1 MSLITFLDC
10 RRPCRILILV
20 GLFQLSGCVTQ
31 TVRSVDMAPPQTL
44 AVPPSE
50 ELLLDVGITVFD
62 PNVPESFDD
71 QNELNI
77 QPEIRR
83 AESNYMAYVAKN
95 LLQSTGNWGAVRVV
109 PRRSHAV
116 DITVSAT
123 ILHSDG
129 ERLNL
134 HAVASDARGQI
145 WFDKVYETLAS
156 KYAYD
161 LSMPRDIDPYQ
172 ATYNQIANDLLRFRI
187 ALTEADIRSIRTT
200 AEMRFAR
207 DFATDAFE
215 EYVYEKQPG
224 RYQIRRLPAPDDP
237 MLSRVRMIRER
248 EYLFIDTLDEYF
260 SSFANEMF
268 TPYQNWRRAT
278 YSEAIAYREERNK
291 ARARLLA
298 GTAGIVAGVA
308 AQTSDNNVTQYGG
321 TMSII
326 GGAMMIKSGIAKRAN
341 AQLHTEVLRELGTS
355 AEAEIM
361 PHTIELENET
371 IALQGTVDE
380 QYEELRRIL
389 RKIYREEM
397 GVSDPQANGKSA
409 IDAG

>member
-1 MSLITFLDC
+1 MSLKTVLDY
-10 RRPCRILILV
+10 RLWRILLLV
-20 GLFQLSGCVTQ
+20 GLFQLYGCVTQ
-31 TVRSVDMAPPQTL
+31 TVRTVDMAPPKTL
-44 AVPPSE
+44 GVPPSE
-50 ELLLDVGITVFD
+50 ELLLDVGISVFD
-62 PNVPESFDD
+62 PNVPESFDE

-83 AESNYMAYVAKN
+83 AESNYMAYIAKN

-109 PRRSHAV
+109 PRLSYAV
-116 DITVSAT
+116 DVTVSAT

-134 HAVASDARGQI
+134 RVVASDARGQV
-145 WFDKVYETLAS
+145 WFDNVYETLAS

-161 LSMPRDIDPYQ
+161 ASMPRDIDPYQ
-172 ATYNQIANDLLRFRI
+172 ATYNKIVNDLLRFRM
-187 ALTEADIRSIRTT
+187 ALTDDEILAIRTT

-207 DFATDAFE
+207 DLATDAFE
-215 EYVYEKQPG
+215 DYVIETTSG
-224 RYQIRRLPAPDDP
+224 AFQIRRLPAPDDP

-268 TPYQNWRRAT
+268 NPYQNWRRAT

-308 AQTSDNNVTQYGG
+308 AQTSDNTITQYGG
-321 TMSII
+321 TMGII
-326 GGAMMIKSGIAKRAN
+326 GGAMMIKSGIAKRAD
-341 AQLHTEVLRELGTS
+341 AQLHIEVLRELGTS

-361 PHTIELENET
+361 PHTIELENES
-371 IALQGTVDE
+371 IALQGSVDE

-389 RKIYREEM
+389 RKIYRTEM
-397 GVSDPQANGKSA
+397 GVGDLKAAEEPES
-409 IDAG
+409 DAG

>member
-1 MSLITFLDC
+1 MFLKTVLDY
-10 RRPCRILILV
+10 RLRRILLLV
-20 GLFQLSGCVTQ
+20 GLFQLLGCVTQ
-31 TVRSVDMAPPQTL
+31 TVRTVDMAPPEIL
-44 AVPPSE
+44 VVPPSE

-62 PNVPESFDD
+62 PNVPESFDE
-71 QNELNI
+71 QAELNI

-109 PRRSHAV
+109 PRLSHAV
-116 DITVSAT
+116 DLTVSAT

-134 HAVASDARGQI
+134 HVVASDARGQV
-145 WFDKVYETLAS
+145 WFDSVYETLAS

-161 LSMPRDIDPYQ
+161 VSIPRDIDPYQ
-172 ATYNQIANDLLRFRI
+172 ATYNQIANDLLGFRMG
-187 ALTEADIRSIRTT
+187 LTEEEILAIRTT

-215 EYVYEKQPG
+215 DYVIETTPG
-224 RYQIRRLPAPDDP
+224 KYQIRRLPAPDDP

-321 TMSII
+321 TLAII

-341 AQLHTEVLRELGTS
+341 AQLHIEVLRELGVS

-361 PHTIELENET
+361 PHTIELENES
-371 IALQGTVDE
+371 IALQGSVDE

-389 RKIYREEM
+389 RRIYRTEM
-397 GVSDPQANGKSA
+397 GAGDPNATKESG

>member
-1 MSLITFLDC
+1 MSLKTVLDY
-10 RRPCRILILV
+10 RLWRILLLV
-20 GLFQLSGCVTQ
+20 GLFQLYGCVTQ
-31 TVRSVDMAPPQTL
+31 TVRTVDMAPPKTL
-44 AVPPSE
+44 GVPPSE
-50 ELLLDVGITVFD
+50 ELLLDVGISVFD
-62 PNVPESFDD
+62 PNVPESFDE

-83 AESNYMAYVAKN
+83 AESNYMAYIAKN

-109 PRRSHAV
+109 PRLSYAV
-116 DITVSAT
+116 DVTVSAT

-134 HAVASDARGQI
+134 RVVASDARGQV
-145 WFDKVYETLAS
+145 WFDNVYETLAS

-161 LSMPRDIDPYQ
+161 ASMPRDIDPYQ
-172 ATYNQIANDLLRFRI
+172 ATYNKIANDLLRFRM
-187 ALTEADIRSIRTT
+187 ALTDDEILAVRTT

-207 DFATDAFE
+207 DLATDAFE
-215 EYVYEKQPG
+215 DYVIETTSG
-224 RYQIRRLPAPDDP
+224 AFQIRRLPAPDDP

-268 TPYQNWRRAT
+268 NPYQNWRRAT

-308 AQTSDNNVTQYGG
+308 AQTSDNTITQYGG
-321 TMSII
+321 TMGII
-326 GGAMMIKSGIAKRAN
+326 GGAMMIKSGIAKRAD
-341 AQLHTEVLRELGTS
+341 AQLHIEVLRELGTS

-361 PHTIELENET
+361 PHTIELENES
-371 IALQGTVDE
+371 IALQGSVDE

-389 RKIYREEM
+389 RKIYRTEM
-397 GVSDPQANGKSA
+397 GVGDLKATEEPES
-409 IDAG
+409 DAG

>member
-1 MSLITFLDC
+1 MFLKTVLVY
-10 RRPCRILILV
+10 RLWRILLLV
-20 GLFQLSGCVTQ
+20 GLFQLYGCVTQ
-31 TVRSVDMAPPQTL
+31 TVRTVDMAPPETL
-44 AVPPSE
+44 RVPPSE
-50 ELLLDVGITVFD
+50 ELLLDVGISVFD
-62 PNVPESFDD
+62 PNVPESFDE

-109 PRRSHAV
+109 PRLSHAV
-116 DITVSAT
+116 DVTVSAT

-134 HAVASDARGQI
+134 RVVASDARGQV
-145 WFDKVYETLAS
+145 WFDNDYETLAS
-156 KYAYD
+156 RYAYD
-161 LSMPRDIDPYQ
+161 ASMPRDIDPYQ
-172 ATYNQIANDLLRFRI
+172 ATYNKIANDLLRFRV
-187 ALTEADIRSIRTT
+187 ALTEDEILAIRTT

-215 EYVYEKQPG
+215 DYVIETTPG
-224 RYQIRRLPAPDDP
+224 AYQIRRLPAPDDP

-268 TPYQNWRRAT
+268 TPYQSWRRAT

-298 GTAGIVAGVA
+298 GTVGIVAGVA
-308 AQTSDNNVTQYGG
+308 AQTSDNTVTQYGG
-321 TMSII
+321 TVGII
-326 GGAMMIKSGIAKRAN
+326 GGAMMIKSGIAKRAD
-341 AQLHTEVLRELGTS
+341 AQLHIEVLRELGTS

-361 PHTIELENET
+361 PHTIELENES
-371 IALQGTVDE
+371 IALQGSVNE

-389 RKIYREEM
+389 RKIYRTEM
-397 GVSDPQANGKSA
+397 GDGDLKATEQPES
-409 IDAG
+409 DAG

>member
-1 MSLITFLDC
+1 MSLKTVLDY
-10 RRPCRILILV
+10 RLWRILLLV
-20 GLFQLSGCVTQ
+20 GLCQLYGCVTQ
-31 TVRSVDMAPPQTL
+31 TVRTVDMAPPKTL
-44 AVPPSE
+44 GVPPSE
-50 ELLLDVGITVFD
+50 ELLLDVGISVFD
-62 PNVPESFDD
+62 PNVPESFDE

-83 AESNYMAYVAKN
+83 AESNYMAYIAKN

-109 PRRSHAV
+109 PRLSYAV
-116 DITVSAT
+116 DVTVSAT

-134 HAVASDARGQI
+134 RVVASDARGQV
-145 WFDKVYETLAS
+145 WFDNVYETLAS

-161 LSMPRDIDPYQ
+161 ASMPRDIDPYQ
-172 ATYNQIANDLLRFRI
+172 ATYNKIANDLLRFRM
-187 ALTEADIRSIRTT
+187 ALTDDEILAIRTT

-207 DFATDAFE
+207 DLATDAFE
-215 EYVYEKQPG
+215 DYVIETTSG
-224 RYQIRRLPAPDDP
+224 AFQIRRLPAPDDP

-268 TPYQNWRRAT
+268 NPYQNWRRAT

-308 AQTSDNNVTQYGG
+308 AQTSDNTITQYGG
-321 TMSII
+321 TMGII
-326 GGAMMIKSGIAKRAN
+326 GGAMMIKSGIAKRAD
-341 AQLHTEVLRELGTS
+341 AQLHIEVLRELGTS

-361 PHTIELENET
+361 PHTIELENES
-371 IALQGTVDE
+371 IALQGSVDE

-389 RKIYREEM
+389 RKIYRTEM
-397 GVSDPQANGKSA
+397 GVGDLKAAEEPES
-409 IDAG
+409 DAG

>member
-1 MSLITFLDC
+1 MFLKTVLDY
-10 RRPCRILILV
+10 RLWRILLLV
-20 GLFQLSGCVTQ
+20 GLFQLYGCVTQ
-31 TVRSVDMAPPQTL
+31 TVRTVDMAPPETL
-44 AVPPSE
+44 RVPPSE
-50 ELLLDVGITVFD
+50 ELLLDVGISVFD
-62 PNVPESFDD
+62 PNVPESFDE

-109 PRRSHAV
+109 PRLSYAV
-116 DITVSAT
+116 DVTVSAT

-134 HAVASDARGQI
+134 RVVASDARGQV
-145 WFDKVYETLAS
+145 WFDNVYETLAS

-161 LSMPRDIDPYQ
+161 ASMPRDIDPYQ
-172 ATYNQIANDLLRFRI
+172 ATYNKIANDLLRFRM
-187 ALTEADIRSIRTT
+187 ALTDDEILAIRTT
-200 AEMRFAR
+200 AEMLFAR

-215 EYVYEKQPG
+215 DYVFETTPG
-224 RYQIRRLPAPDDP
+224 AYQIRRLPAPDDP

-268 TPYQNWRRAT
+268 TPYQSWRRAT

-308 AQTSDNNVTQYGG
+308 AQTSDNTVTQYAG
-321 TMSII
+321 TMGII
-326 GGAMMIKSGIAKRAN
+326 GGAMMIKSGIAKRAD
-341 AQLHTEVLRELGTS
+341 AQLHIEVLRELGTS

-361 PHTIELENET
+361 PHTIELENES
-371 IALQGTVDE
+371 IALQGSVDE

-389 RKIYREEM
+389 RKIYRTEM
-397 GVSDPQANGKSA
+397 GDGDLKATEEPES
-409 IDAG
+409 DAG

>member
-1 MSLITFLDC
+1 MFLKTVLDY
-10 RRPCRILILV
+10 RLWRILLLV
-20 GLFQLSGCVTQ
+20 GLFQLYGCVTQ
-31 TVRSVDMAPPQTL
+31 TVRTVDMAPPETL
-44 AVPPSE
+44 RVPPSE
-50 ELLLDVGITVFD
+50 ELLLDVGISVFD
-62 PNVPESFDD
+62 PNVPESFDE

-83 AESNYMAYVAKN
+83 AESNYMAYIAKN

-109 PRRSHAV
+109 PRLSYAV
-116 DITVSAT
+116 DVTVSAT

-134 HAVASDARGQI
+134 RVVASDARGQV
-145 WFDKVYETLAS
+145 WFDNVYETLAS

-161 LSMPRDIDPYQ
+161 ASMPRDIDPYQ
-172 ATYNQIANDLLRFRI
+172 ATYNKIANDLLRFRM
-187 ALTEADIRSIRTT
+187 ALTEDEILAIRTT

-215 EYVYEKQPG
+215 DYVIETTPG
-224 RYQIRRLPAPDDP
+224 AFQIRRLPAPDDP

-268 TPYQNWRRAT
+268 TPYQSWRRAT

-308 AQTSDNNVTQYGG
+308 AQTSDNTVTQYAG
-321 TMSII
+321 TMGII
-326 GGAMMIKSGIAKRAN
+326 GGAMMIKSGIAKRAD
-341 AQLHTEVLRELGTS
+341 AQLHIEVLRELGTS

-361 PHTIELENET
+361 PHTIELENES
-371 IALQGTVDE
+371 IALQGSVDE

-389 RKIYREEM
+389 RKIYRTEM
-397 GVSDPQANGKSA
+397 GVGDLKATEEPES
-409 IDAG
+409 DAG

>member
-1 MSLITFLDC
+1 MFLKTVLDY
-10 RRPCRILILV
+10 RLRRILLLV
-20 GLFQLSGCVTQ
+20 GLFQLLGCVTQ
-31 TVRSVDMAPPQTL
+31 TVRTVDMAPPEIL
-44 AVPPSE
+44 VVPPSE
-50 ELLLDVGITVFD
+50 ELLLDVGITVFN
-62 PNVPESFDD
+62 PNVPESFDE
-71 QNELNI
+71 QTELNI

-109 PRRSHAV
+109 PRLSHAV
-116 DITVSAT
+116 DLTVSAT

-134 HAVASDARGQI
+134 HVVASDARGQV
-145 WFDKVYETLAS
+145 WFDSVYETLAS

-161 LSMPRDIDPYQ
+161 VSIPRDIDPYQ
-172 ATYNQIANDLLRFRI
+172 ATYNQIANDLLGFRMG
-187 ALTEADIRSIRTT
+187 LTEEEILAIRTT

-215 EYVYEKQPG
+215 DYVIETTPG
-224 RYQIRRLPAPDDP
+224 KYQIRRLPAPDDP

-321 TMSII
+321 TLAII

-341 AQLHTEVLRELGTS
+341 AQLHIEVLRELGVS

-361 PHTIELENET
+361 PHTIELENES
-371 IALQGTVDE
+371 IALQGSVDE

-389 RKIYREEM
+389 RRIYRTEM
-397 GVSDPQANGKSA
+397 GAGDPNATEESG

>member
-1 MSLITFLDC
+1 MSAKTFLGC
-10 RRPCRILILV
+10 PPWRFLLLV
-20 GLFQLSGCVTQ
+20 GLLQLYGCVTQ
-31 TVRSVDMAPPQTL
+31 TVRTVDMAPPETL
-44 AVPPSE
+44 VVAPSE
-50 ELLLDVGITVFD
+50 DLLLDVGITVFD
-62 PNVPESFDD
+62 PNVPESFDQ

-109 PRRSHAV
+109 PRHSHAV
-116 DITVSAT
+116 DLTVSAT

-134 HAVASDARGQI
+134 HVVAFDARGQTWI
-145 WFDKVYETLAS
+145 DNVYETLAS

-161 LSMPRDIDPYQ
+161 ASIPRDVDPYQ
-172 ATYNQIANDLLRFRI
+172 ATYNRIANDLLRFRM
-187 ALTEADIRSIRTT
+187 ALSEDEILAIRTT

-215 EYVYEKQPG
+215 DYVIEVTPGNYE
-224 RYQIRRLPAPDDP
+224 IRRLPAPDDP

-268 TPYQNWRRAT
+268 IPYQNWRRAT

-291 ARARLLA
+291 ARVRLLA
-298 GTAGIVAGVA
+298 GTAGIIAGIA
-308 AQTSDNNVTQYGG
+308 AQTSDNYVTQYGG
-321 TMSII
+321 TVSII
-326 GGAMMIKSGIAKRAN
+326 GGAAMIKSGIARRAN
-341 AQLHTEVLRELGTS
+341 AQLHAEVLRELGTS
-355 AEAEIM
+355 VEAEIM
-361 PHTIELENET
+361 PHTIELENES

-389 RKIYREEM
+389 RKIYLAET
-397 GVSDPQANGKSA
+397 GVADPKTNGELVF
-409 IDAG
+409 DAD

>member
-1 MSLITFLDC
+1 MFLKTVLDY
-10 RRPCRILILV
+10 RLRRILLLV
-20 GLFQLSGCVTQ
+20 GLIQLLGCVTQ
-31 TVRSVDMAPPQTL
+31 TVRTVDMAPPEIL
-44 AVPPSE
+44 VVPPSE
-50 ELLLDVGITVFD
+50 ELLLDVGITVFN
-62 PNVPESFDD
+62 PNVPESFD
-71 QNELNI
+71 QQTELNI

-109 PRRSHAV
+109 PRLSHAV
-116 DITVSAT
+116 DLTVSAT

-134 HAVASDARGQI
+134 HVVASDARGQV
-145 WFDKVYETLAS
+145 WFDSVYETLAS

-161 LSMPRDIDPYQ
+161 LSIPRDIDPYQ
-172 ATYNQIANDLLRFRI
+172 ATYNQIANDLLGFRMG
-187 ALTEADIRSIRTT
+187 LTEEEILAIRTT

-215 EYVYEKQPG
+215 DYVIETTPG
-224 RYQIRRLPAPDDP
+224 KYQIRRLPAPDDP

-321 TMSII
+321 TLAII

-341 AQLHTEVLRELGTS
+341 AQLHIEVLRELGVS

-361 PHTIELENET
+361 PHTIELENES
-371 IALQGTVDE
+371 IALQGSVDE

-389 RKIYREEM
+389 RKIYRTEM
-397 GVSDPQANGKSA
+397 GAGDPNATKESG

>member
-1 MSLITFLDC
+1 MSLKTVLDY
-10 RRPCRILILV
+10 RLWRILLLV
-20 GLFQLSGCVTQ
+20 GLFQLYGCVTQ
-31 TVRSVDMAPPQTL
+31 TVRTVDMAPPKTL
-44 AVPPSE
+44 GVPPSE
-50 ELLLDVGITVFD
+50 ELLLDVGISVFD
-62 PNVPESFDD
+62 PNVPESFDE

-83 AESNYMAYVAKN
+83 AESNYMAYIAKN

-109 PRRSHAV
+109 PRLSYAV
-116 DITVSAT
+116 DVTVSAT

-134 HAVASDARGQI
+134 RVVASDARGQV
-145 WFDKVYETLAS
+145 WFDNVYETLAS

-161 LSMPRDIDPYQ
+161 ASMPRDIDPYQ
-172 ATYNQIANDLLRFRI
+172 ATYNKIANDLLRFRM
-187 ALTEADIRSIRTT
+187 ALTDDEILAVRTT

-207 DFATDAFE
+207 DLATDAFE
-215 EYVYEKQPG
+215 DYVIETTSG
-224 RYQIRRLPAPDDP
+224 AFQIRRLPAPDDP

-268 TPYQNWRRAT
+268 NPYQNWRRAT

-308 AQTSDNNVTQYGG
+308 AQTSDNTVTQYAG
-321 TMSII
+321 TMGII
-326 GGAMMIKSGIAKRAN
+326 GGAMMIKSGIAKRAD
-341 AQLHTEVLRELGTS
+341 AQLHIEVLRELGTS

-361 PHTIELENET
+361 PHTIELENES
-371 IALQGTVDE
+371 IALQGSVDE

-389 RKIYREEM
+389 RKIYRTEM
-397 GVSDPQANGKSA
+397 GVGDLKATEEPES
-409 IDAG
+409 DAG

>member
-1 MSLITFLDC
+1 MFLKTVLDY
-10 RRPCRILILV
+10 RLRRILLLV
-20 GLFQLSGCVTQ
+20 GLIQLLGCVTQ
-31 TVRSVDMAPPQTL
+31 TVRTVDMAPPEIL
-44 AVPPSE
+44 VVPPSE
-50 ELLLDVGITVFD
+50 ELLLDVGITVFN
-62 PNVPESFDD
+62 PNVPESFDE
-71 QNELNI
+71 QTELNI

-109 PRRSHAV
+109 PRLSHAV
-116 DITVSAT
+116 DLTVSAT

-134 HAVASDARGQI
+134 HVVASDARGQV
-145 WFDKVYETLAS
+145 WFDSVYETLAS

-161 LSMPRDIDPYQ
+161 VSIPRDIDPYQ
-172 ATYNQIANDLLRFRI
+172 ATYNQIANDLLGFRMG
-187 ALTEADIRSIRTT
+187 LTEEEILAIRTT

-215 EYVYEKQPG
+215 DYVIETTPG
-224 RYQIRRLPAPDDP
+224 KYQIRRLPAPDDP

-321 TMSII
+321 TLAII

-341 AQLHTEVLRELGTS
+341 AQLHIEVLRELGVS

-361 PHTIELENET
+361 PHTIELENES
-371 IALQGTVDE
+371 IALQGSVDE

-389 RKIYREEM
+389 RRIYRTEM
-397 GVSDPQANGKSA
+397 GAGDPNATEESG

>member
-1 MSLITFLDC
+1 MSLKTVLDY
-10 RRPCRILILV
+10 RLWRILLLV
-20 GLFQLSGCVTQ
+20 GLFQLYGCVTQ
-31 TVRSVDMAPPQTL
+31 TVRTVDMAPPKTL
-44 AVPPSE
+44 GVPPSE
-50 ELLLDVGITVFD
+50 ELLLDVGISVFD
-62 PNVPESFDD
+62 PNVPESFDE

-83 AESNYMAYVAKN
+83 AESNYMAYIAKN

-109 PRRSHAV
+109 PRLSYAV
-116 DITVSAT
+116 DVTVSAT

-134 HAVASDARGQI
+134 RVVASDARGQV
-145 WFDKVYETLAS
+145 WFDNVYETLAS

-161 LSMPRDIDPYQ
+161 ASMPRDIDPYQ
-172 ATYNQIANDLLRFRI
+172 ATYNKIANDLLRFRM
-187 ALTEADIRSIRTT
+187 ALTDDEILAVRTT

-207 DFATDAFE
+207 DLATDAFE
-215 EYVYEKQPG
+215 DYVIETTSG
-224 RYQIRRLPAPDDP
+224 AFQIRRLPAPDDP

-268 TPYQNWRRAT
+268 NPYQNWRRAT

-308 AQTSDNNVTQYGG
+308 AQTSDNTLTQYGG
-321 TMSII
+321 TMGII
-326 GGAMMIKSGIAKRAN
+326 GGAMMIKSGIAKRAD
-341 AQLHTEVLRELGTS
+341 AQLHIEVLRELGTS

-361 PHTIELENET
+361 PHTIELENES
-371 IALQGTVDE
+371 IALQGSVDE

-389 RKIYREEM
+389 RKIYRTEM
-397 GVSDPQANGKSA
+397 GVGDLKATEEPES
-409 IDAG
+409 DAG

>member
-1 MSLITFLDC
+1 MSLKTVLDY
-10 RRPCRILILV
+10 RLWRILLLV
-20 GLFQLSGCVTQ
+20 GLFQLYGCVTQ
-31 TVRSVDMAPPQTL
+31 TVRTVDMAPPKTL
-44 AVPPSE
+44 GVPPSE
-50 ELLLDVGITVFD
+50 ELLLDVGISVFE
-62 PNVPESFDD
+62 PNVPESFDE

-83 AESNYMAYVAKN
+83 AESNYMAYIAKN

-109 PRRSHAV
+109 PRLSYAV
-116 DITVSAT
+116 DVTVSAT

-134 HAVASDARGQI
+134 RVVASDARGQV
-145 WFDKVYETLAS
+145 WFDNVYETLAS

-161 LSMPRDIDPYQ
+161 ASMPRDIDPYQ
-172 ATYNQIANDLLRFRI
+172 ATYNKIANDLLRFRM
-187 ALTEADIRSIRTT
+187 ALTDDEILAIRTT

-207 DFATDAFE
+207 DLATDAFE
-215 EYVYEKQPG
+215 DYVIETTSG
-224 RYQIRRLPAPDDP
+224 AFQIRRLPAPDDP

-268 TPYQNWRRAT
+268 NPYQNWRRAT

-308 AQTSDNNVTQYGG
+308 AQTSDNTITQYGG
-321 TMSII
+321 TMGII
-326 GGAMMIKSGIAKRAN
+326 GGAMMIKSGIAKRAD
-341 AQLHTEVLRELGTS
+341 AQLHIEVLRELGTS

-361 PHTIELENET
+361 PHTIELENES
-371 IALQGTVDE
+371 IALQGSVDE

-389 RKIYREEM
+389 RKIYRTEM
-397 GVSDPQANGKSA
+397 GVGDLKAAEEPES
-409 IDAG
+409 DAG

>member
-1 MSLITFLDC
+1 MFLKTVLDY
-10 RRPCRILILV
+10 RLRRILLLV
-20 GLFQLSGCVTQ
+20 GLIQLLGCVTQ
-31 TVRSVDMAPPQTL
+31 TVRTVDMAPPEIL
-44 AVPPSE
+44 VVPPSE
-50 ELLLDVGITVFD
+50 ELLLDVGITVFN
-62 PNVPESFDD
+62 PNVPESFDE
-71 QNELNI
+71 QTELNI

-109 PRRSHAV
+109 PRLSHAV
-116 DITVSAT
+116 DLTVSAT

-134 HAVASDARGQI
+134 HVVASDARGQV
-145 WFDKVYETLAS
+145 WFDSVYETLAS

-161 LSMPRDIDPYQ
+161 VSIPRDIDPYQ
-172 ATYNQIANDLLRFRI
+172 ATYNQIANDLLGFRMG
-187 ALTEADIRSIRTT
+187 LTEEEILAIRTT

-215 EYVYEKQPG
+215 DYVIETTPG
-224 RYQIRRLPAPDDP
+224 KYQIRRLPAPDDP

-321 TMSII
+321 TLAII

-341 AQLHTEVLRELGTS
+341 AQLHIEVLRELGVS

-361 PHTIELENET
+361 PHTIELENES
-371 IALQGTVDE
+371 IALQGSVDE

-389 RKIYREEM
+389 RKIYRTEM
-397 GVSDPQANGKSA
+397 GAGDPNATKESG

>member
-1 MSLITFLDC
+1 MFLKTVLDY
-10 RRPCRILILV
+10 RLRRILLLV
-20 GLFQLSGCVTQ
+20 GLIQLLGCVTQ
-31 TVRSVDMAPPQTL
+31 TVRTVDMAPPEIL
-44 AVPPSE
+44 VVPPSE

-62 PNVPESFDD
+62 PNVPESFDE

-109 PRRSHAV
+109 PRLSHAV
-116 DITVSAT
+116 DLTVSAT

-134 HAVASDARGQI
+134 HVVASDARGQV
-145 WFDKVYETLAS
+145 WFDSVYETLAS

-161 LSMPRDIDPYQ
+161 VSIPRDIDPYQ
-172 ATYNQIANDLLRFRI
+172 ATYNQIANDLLGFRMG
-187 ALTEADIRSIRTT
+187 LTEEEILAIRTT

-215 EYVYEKQPG
+215 DYVIETTPG
-224 RYQIRRLPAPDDP
+224 KYQIRRLPAPDDP

-321 TMSII
+321 TLAII

-341 AQLHTEVLRELGTS
+341 AQLHIEVLRELGVS

-361 PHTIELENET
+361 PHTIELENES
-371 IALQGTVDE
+371 IALQGSVDE

-389 RKIYREEM
+389 RRIYRTEM
-397 GVSDPQANGKSA
+397 GAGDPNATEESG

>member
-1 MSLITFLDC
+1 MSLKTVLDY
-10 RRPCRILILV
+10 RLWRILLLV
-20 GLFQLSGCVTQ
+20 GLFQLYGCVTQ
-31 TVRSVDMAPPQTL
+31 TVRTVDMAPPKTL
-44 AVPPSE
+44 GVPPSE
-50 ELLLDVGITVFD
+50 ELLLDVGISVFD
-62 PNVPESFDD
+62 PNVPESFDE

-83 AESNYMAYVAKN
+83 AESNYMAYIAKN

-109 PRRSHAV
+109 PRLSYAV
-116 DITVSAT
+116 DVTVSAT

-129 ERLNL
+129 ERLDL
-134 HAVASDARGQI
+134 RVVASDARGQV
-145 WFDKVYETLAS
+145 WFDNDYETLAS
-156 KYAYD
+156 RYAYD
-161 LSMPRDIDPYQ
+161 ASMPRDIDPYQ
-172 ATYNQIANDLLRFRI
+172 ATYNKIANDLLRFRM
-187 ALTEADIRSIRTT
+187 ALTDDEILAIRTT

-207 DFATDAFE
+207 DLATDAFE
-215 EYVYEKQPG
+215 DYVIETTSG
-224 RYQIRRLPAPDDP
+224 AFQIRRLPAPDDP

-268 TPYQNWRRAT
+268 NPYQNWRRAT

-308 AQTSDNNVTQYGG
+308 AQTSDNTVTQYAG
-321 TMSII
+321 TMGII
-326 GGAMMIKSGIAKRAN
+326 GGAMMIKSGIAKRAD
-341 AQLHTEVLRELGTS
+341 AQLHIEVLRELGTS

-361 PHTIELENET
+361 PHTIELENES
-371 IALQGTVDE
+371 IALQGSVDE

-389 RKIYREEM
+389 RKIYRTEM
-397 GVSDPQANGKSA
+397 GVGDLKATEEPES
-409 IDAG
+409 DAG

>member
-1 MSLITFLDC
+1 MFLKTVLDY
-10 RRPCRILILV
+10 RPWRILLLV
-20 GLFQLSGCVTQ
+20 GLFQLYGCVTQ
-31 TVRSVDMAPPQTL
+31 TVRTVDMAPPETL
-44 AVPPSE
+44 GVPPSE
-50 ELLLDVGITVFD
+50 ELLLDVGISVFN
-62 PNVPESFDD
+62 PNVPESFDE

-109 PRRSHAV
+109 PRLSYAV
-116 DITVSAT
+116 DVTVSAT

-134 HAVASDARGQI
+134 RVVASDARGQV
-145 WFDKVYETLAS
+145 WFDNDYETLAS
-156 KYAYD
+156 RYAYD
-161 LSMPRDIDPYQ
+161 ASMPRDIDPYQ
-172 ATYNQIANDLLRFRI
+172 ATYNKIANDLLRFRV
-187 ALTEADIRSIRTT
+187 ALTEDEILAIRTT

-215 EYVYEKQPG
+215 DYVIETTPG
-224 RYQIRRLPAPDDP
+224 AYQIRRLPAPDDP

-268 TPYQNWRRAT
+268 TPYQSWRRAT

-298 GTAGIVAGVA
+298 GTVGIVAGVA
-308 AQTSDNNVTQYGG
+308 AQTSDNTVTQYGG
-321 TMSII
+321 TVGII
-326 GGAMMIKSGIAKRAN
+326 GGAMMIKSGIAKRAD
-341 AQLHTEVLRELGTS
+341 AQLHIEVLRELGTS

-361 PHTIELENET
+361 PHTIELENES
-371 IALQGTVDE
+371 IALQGSVNE

-389 RKIYREEM
+389 RKIYRTEM
-397 GVSDPQANGKSA
+397 GGSDLKATEQPES
-409 IDAG
+409 DAG

>member
-1 MSLITFLDC
+1 MSLKTVLDY
-10 RRPCRILILV
+10 RLWRILLLV
-20 GLFQLSGCVTQ
+20 GLFQLYGCVTQ
-31 TVRSVDMAPPQTL
+31 TVRTVDMAPPKTL
-44 AVPPSE
+44 GIPPSE
-50 ELLLDVGITVFD
+50 ELLLDVGISVFE
-62 PNVPESFDD
+62 PNVPESFDE

-83 AESNYMAYVAKN
+83 AESNYMAYIAKN

-109 PRRSHAV
+109 PRLSYAV
-116 DITVSAT
+116 DVTVSAT

-134 HAVASDARGQI
+134 RVVASDARGQV
-145 WFDKVYETLAS
+145 WFDNVYETLAS

-161 LSMPRDIDPYQ
+161 ASMPRDIDPYQ
-172 ATYNQIANDLLRFRI
+172 ATYNKIANDLLRFRT
-187 ALTEADIRSIRTT
+187 ALTDDEILAVRTT

-207 DFATDAFE
+207 DLATDAFE
-215 EYVYEKQPG
+215 DYVIETTSG
-224 RYQIRRLPAPDDP
+224 AFQIRRLPAPDDP

-268 TPYQNWRRAT
+268 NPYQNWRRAT

-308 AQTSDNNVTQYGG
+308 AQTSDNTITQYGG
-321 TMSII
+321 TMGII
-326 GGAMMIKSGIAKRAN
+326 GGAMMIKSGIAKRAD
-341 AQLHTEVLRELGTS
+341 AQLHIEVLRELGTS

-361 PHTIELENET
+361 PHTIELENES
-371 IALQGTVDE
+371 IALQGSVDE

-389 RKIYREEM
+389 RKIYRTEM
-397 GVSDPQANGKSA
+397 GVGDLKATEEPES
-409 IDAG
+409 DAG

>member
-1 MSLITFLDC
+1 MFLKTVLVY
-10 RRPCRILILV
+10 RLWRILILV
-20 GLFQLSGCVTQ
+20 GLFQLYGCVTQ
-31 TVRSVDMAPPQTL
+31 TVRTVDMAPPETL
-44 AVPPSE
+44 RVPPSE
-50 ELLLDVGITVFD
+50 ELLLDVGISVFD
-62 PNVPESFDD
+62 PNVPESFDE

-109 PRRSHAV
+109 PQLSYAV
-116 DITVSAT
+116 DVTVSAT

-134 HAVASDARGQI
+134 RVVASDARGQV
-145 WFDKVYETLAS
+145 WFDNVYETLAS

-161 LSMPRDIDPYQ
+161 ASMPRDIDPYQ
-172 ATYNQIANDLLRFRI
+172 ATYNKIANDLLRFRM
-187 ALTEADIRSIRTT
+187 ALTEDEILAIRTT

-215 EYVYEKQPG
+215 DYVIETTLG
-224 RYQIRRLPAPDDP
+224 AYQIRRLPAPDDP

-268 TPYQNWRRAT
+268 TPYQSWRRAT
-278 YSEAIAYREERNK
+278 YGEAIAYREERNK

-308 AQTSDNNVTQYGG
+308 AQTSDNTVTQYGG
-321 TMSII
+321 TMGII
-326 GGAMMIKSGIAKRAN
+326 GGAMMIKSGIAKRAD
-341 AQLHTEVLRELGTS
+341 AQLHIEVLRELGTS

-361 PHTIELENET
+361 PHTIELENES
-371 IALQGTVDE
+371 IALQGSVDE

-389 RKIYREEM
+389 RKIYRTEM
-397 GVSDPQANGKSA
+397 GVGDLKATEEPES
-409 IDAG
+409 DAG

>member
-1 MSLITFLDC
+1 MFLKTVLDY
-10 RRPCRILILV
+10 RLRRILLLV
-20 GLFQLSGCVTQ
+20 GLFQLLGCVTQ
-31 TVRSVDMAPPQTL
+31 TVRTVDMAPPEIL
-44 AVPPSE
+44 VVPPSE
-50 ELLLDVGITVFD
+50 ELLLDVGITVFN
-62 PNVPESFDD
+62 PNVPESFDE
-71 QNELNI
+71 QTELNI

-109 PRRSHAV
+109 PRLSHAV
-116 DITVSAT
+116 DLTVSAT

-134 HAVASDARGQI
+134 HVVASDARGQV
-145 WFDKVYETLAS
+145 WFDSVYETLAS

-161 LSMPRDIDPYQ
+161 VSIPRDIDPYQ
-172 ATYNQIANDLLRFRI
+172 ATYNQIANDLLGFRMG
-187 ALTEADIRSIRTT
+187 LTEEEILAIRTT

-215 EYVYEKQPG
+215 DYVIETTPG
-224 RYQIRRLPAPDDP
+224 KYQIRRLPAPDDP

-321 TMSII
+321 TLAII

-341 AQLHTEVLRELGTS
+341 AQLHIEVLRELGVS

-361 PHTIELENET
+361 PHTIELENES
-371 IALQGTVDE
+371 IALQGSVDE

-389 RKIYREEM
+389 RRIYRTEMEAADPNATEES
-397 GVSDPQANGKSA
+397 G

>member
-1 MSLITFLDC
+1 MFLKTVLDY
-10 RRPCRILILV
+10 RLWRILLLV
-20 GLFQLSGCVTQ
+20 GLFQLYGCVTQ
-31 TVRSVDMAPPQTL
+31 TVRTVDMAPPKTL
-44 AVPPSE
+44 GVPPSE
-50 ELLLDVGITVFD
+50 ELLLDVGISVFD
-62 PNVPESFDD
+62 PNVPESFDE

-83 AESNYMAYVAKN
+83 AESNYMAYIAKN

-109 PRRSHAV
+109 PRLSYAV
-116 DITVSAT
+116 DVTVSAT

-134 HAVASDARGQI
+134 RVVASDARGQV
-145 WFDKVYETLAS
+145 WFDNVYETLAS

-161 LSMPRDIDPYQ
+161 ASMPRDIDPYQ
-172 ATYNQIANDLLRFRI
+172 ATYNKIANDLLRFRM
-187 ALTEADIRSIRTT
+187 ALTDDEILAIRTT

-207 DFATDAFE
+207 DLATDAFE
-215 EYVYEKQPG
+215 DYVIETTSG
-224 RYQIRRLPAPDDP
+224 AFQIRRLPAPDDP

-268 TPYQNWRRAT
+268 NPYQNWRRAT

-308 AQTSDNNVTQYGG
+308 AQTSDNTITQYGG
-321 TMSII
+321 TMGII
-326 GGAMMIKSGIAKRAN
+326 GGAMMIKSGIAKRAD
-341 AQLHTEVLRELGTS
+341 AQLHIEVLRELGTS

-361 PHTIELENET
+361 PHTIELENES
-371 IALQGTVDE
+371 IALQGSVDE

-389 RKIYREEM
+389 RKIYRTEM
-397 GVSDPQANGKSA
+397 GVGDLKATEEPES
-409 IDAG
+409 DAG

>member
-1 MSLITFLDC
+1 MSLKTVLDY
-10 RRPCRILILV
+10 RLWRILLLV
-20 GLFQLSGCVTQ
+20 GLFQLYGCVTQ
-31 TVRSVDMAPPQTL
+31 TVRTVDMAPPKTL
-44 AVPPSE
+44 GVPPSE
-50 ELLLDVGITVFD
+50 ELLLDVGISVFD
-62 PNVPESFDD
+62 PNVPESFDE

-83 AESNYMAYVAKN
+83 AESNYMAYIAKN

-109 PRRSHAV
+109 PRLSYAV
-116 DITVSAT
+116 DVTVSAT

-134 HAVASDARGQI
+134 RVVASDARGQV
-145 WFDKVYETLAS
+145 WFDNVYETLAS

-161 LSMPRDIDPYQ
+161 ASMPRDIDPYQ
-172 ATYNQIANDLLRFRI
+172 ATYNKIANDLLRFRM
-187 ALTEADIRSIRTT
+187 ALTDDEILAIRTT

-207 DFATDAFE
+207 DLATDAFE
-215 EYVYEKQPG
+215 DYVIETTPG
-224 RYQIRRLPAPDDP
+224 AFQIRRLPAPDDP

-268 TPYQNWRRAT
+268 NPYQNWRRAT

-308 AQTSDNNVTQYGG
+308 AQTSDNTITQYGG
-321 TMSII
+321 TMGII
-326 GGAMMIKSGIAKRAN
+326 GGAMMIKSGIAKRAD
-341 AQLHTEVLRELGTS
+341 AQLHIEVLRELGTS

-361 PHTIELENET
+361 PHTIELENES
-371 IALQGTVDE
+371 IALQGSVDE

-389 RKIYREEM
+389 RKIYRTEM
-397 GVSDPQANGKSA
+397 GVGDLKAAEEPES
-409 IDAG
+409 DAG

>member
-1 MSLITFLDC
+1 MFLKTVLVY
-10 RRPCRILILV
+10 RLWRILLLV
-20 GLFQLSGCVTQ
+20 GLFQLYGCVTQ
-31 TVRSVDMAPPQTL
+31 TVRTVDMAPPETL
-44 AVPPSE
+44 RVPPSE
-50 ELLLDVGITVFD
+50 ELLLDVGISVFD
-62 PNVPESFDD
+62 PNVPESFDE

-109 PRRSHAV
+109 PRLSYAV
-116 DITVSAT
+116 DVTVSAT

-134 HAVASDARGQI
+134 RVVASDARGQV
-145 WFDKVYETLAS
+145 WFDNDYETLAS
-156 KYAYD
+156 RYAYD
-161 LSMPRDIDPYQ
+161 ASMPRDIDPYQ
-172 ATYNQIANDLLRFRI
+172 ATYNKIANDLLRFRV
-187 ALTEADIRSIRTT
+187 ALTEDEILAIRTT

-215 EYVYEKQPG
+215 DYVIETTPG
-224 RYQIRRLPAPDDP
+224 AYQIRRLPAPDDP

-268 TPYQNWRRAT
+268 TPYQSWRRAT

-321 TMSII
+321 TLAII

-341 AQLHTEVLRELGTS
+341 AQLHIEVLRELGVS

-361 PHTIELENET
+361 PHTIELENES
-371 IALQGTVDE
+371 IALQGSVDE

-389 RKIYREEM
+389 RKIYRTEM
-397 GVSDPQANGKSA
+397 GAGDPNATKESG

>member
-1 MSLITFLDC
+1 MSLVTFLDF
-10 RRPCRILILV
+10 RPCRVLVLV

-109 PRRSHAV
+109 PRRSYAV
-116 DITVSAT
+116 DVTVSAT

-172 ATYNQIANDLLRFRI
+172 ATYNQIANDLLRFRV
-187 ALTEADIRSIRTT
+187 ALTEDDIRAIRTT

-215 EYVYEKQPG
+215 DYVTEKQPG

-278 YSEAIAYREERNK
+278 YSAVSYTHLTLPTI
-291 ARARLLA
+291 LL
-298 GTAGIVAGVA
+298 V
-308 AQTSDNNVTQYGG
+308 
-321 TMSII
+321 
-326 GGAMMIKSGIAKRAN
+326 
-341 AQLHTEVLRELGTS
+341 
-355 AEAEIM
+355 
-361 PHTIELENET
+361 
-371 IALQGTVDE
+371 
-380 QYEELRRIL
+380 
-389 RKIYREEM
+389 
-397 GVSDPQANGKSA
+397 
-409 IDAG
+409 

>member
-1 MSLITFLDC
+1 MSLKTVLDY
-10 RRPCRILILV
+10 RLWRILLLV
-20 GLFQLSGCVTQ
+20 GLFQLYGCVTQ
-31 TVRSVDMAPPQTL
+31 TVRTVDMAPPKTL
-44 AVPPSE
+44 GVPPSE
-50 ELLLDVGITVFD
+50 ELLLDVGISVFD
-62 PNVPESFDD
+62 PNVPESFDE

-83 AESNYMAYVAKN
+83 AESNYMAYIAKN

-109 PRRSHAV
+109 PRLSYAV
-116 DITVSAT
+116 DVTVSAT

-134 HAVASDARGQI
+134 RVVASDARGQV
-145 WFDKVYETLAS
+145 WFDNVYETLAS

-161 LSMPRDIDPYQ
+161 ASMPRDIDPYQ
-172 ATYNQIANDLLRFRI
+172 ATYNKIANDLLRFRT
-187 ALTEADIRSIRTT
+187 ALTDDEILAVRTT

-207 DFATDAFE
+207 DLATDAFE
-215 EYVYEKQPG
+215 DYVIETTSG
-224 RYQIRRLPAPDDP
+224 AFQIRRLPAPDDP

-268 TPYQNWRRAT
+268 NPYQNWRRAT

-308 AQTSDNNVTQYGG
+308 AQTSDNTLTQYGG
-321 TMSII
+321 TMGII
-326 GGAMMIKSGIAKRAN
+326 GGAMMIKSGIAKRAD
-341 AQLHTEVLRELGTS
+341 AQLHIEVLRELGTS

-361 PHTIELENET
+361 PHTIELENES
-371 IALQGTVDE
+371 IALQGSVDE

-389 RKIYREEM
+389 RKIYRTEM
-397 GVSDPQANGKSA
+397 GVGDLKAAEEPES
-409 IDAG
+409 DAG